1 MSGWPWILGILA
13 ALAAI
18 NINMAAEARPNP
30 NSIAFDTPLRRVF
43 FTVVAGMT
51 LMLHIVLSVQFAGVL
66 WPALTVAGGALVFWA
81 IRKRLTFYFLYR
93 FAAVIT
99 LISVAAVLPSW
110 QALYGDRDF
119 GFRDVLADEAS
130 DMMNAQDGQ

>member
-30 NSIAFDTPLRRVF
+30 NSIAFDAPLRRVF

-66 WPALTVAGGALVFWA
+66 WPALTLAGGALLFWA

-119 GFRDVLADEAS
+119 GFRDVLAEEAN
-130 DMMNAQDGQ
+130 DLMNAQDGQ

>member
-30 NSIAFDTPLRRVF
+30 NSIAFDAPLRRVF

-66 WPALTVAGGALVFWA
+66 WPALTLTGGALVFWA

-119 GFRDVLADEAS
+119 GFRDVLAEEAN
-130 DMMNAQDGQ
+130 DLMNAQDGQ